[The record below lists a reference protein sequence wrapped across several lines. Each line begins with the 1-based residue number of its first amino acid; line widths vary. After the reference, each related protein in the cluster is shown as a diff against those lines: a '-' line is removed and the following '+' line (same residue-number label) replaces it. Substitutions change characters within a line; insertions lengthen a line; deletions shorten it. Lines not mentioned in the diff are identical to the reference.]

1 MRIEINITPD
11 DLANIIVDMKFKRPN
26 CIKVLENILD
36 KVRTDI
42 EVNYEELNQLQI
54 LSDEAF
60 ASGEEKENVKQN

>member
-1 MRIEINITPD
+1 
-11 DLANIIVDMKFKRPN
+11 MKFKRPN

-54 LSDEAF
+54 LSDEAS